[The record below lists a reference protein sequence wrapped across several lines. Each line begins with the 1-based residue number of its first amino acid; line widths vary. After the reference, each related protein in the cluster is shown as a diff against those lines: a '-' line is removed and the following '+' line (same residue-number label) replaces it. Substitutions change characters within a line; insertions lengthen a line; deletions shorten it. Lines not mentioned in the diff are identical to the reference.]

1 MANTLCLMSKD
12 RGGRRGSFGEKVGLR
27 NLDTNAKLYYQKLE
41 QFISANL
48 PTLVCKLHWPLSA
61 VVYFPGGPKWSSLQ
75 ERVK

>member
-1 MANTLCLMSKD
+1 MANDLCLMSRD
-12 RGGRRGSFGEKVGLR
+12 RVGCRGSFGGKVGLR
-27 NLDTNAKLYYQKLE
+27 NLDSNAKLYYQKLE